1 MWASALGMIVFVVLG
16 IKTHQIF
23 DNVLIGLFVIGVS
36 ALIPADFV
44 RKRGGDEGKS
54 KPGS

>member
-16 IKTHQIF
+16 IKTHQIL

-36 ALIPADFV
+36 ALIPADFG
-44 RKRGGDEGKS
+44 KKHGDEGK
-54 KPGS
+54 